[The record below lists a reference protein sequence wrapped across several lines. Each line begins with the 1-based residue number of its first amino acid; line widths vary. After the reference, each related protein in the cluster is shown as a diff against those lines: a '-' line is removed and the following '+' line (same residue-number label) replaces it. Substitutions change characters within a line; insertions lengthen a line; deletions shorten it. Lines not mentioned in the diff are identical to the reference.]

1 MWHTRRTFYVKTQIS
16 LQPKLSLIFEGFYR
30 CHRRLVVSL
39 AYVDIVCSDPV
50 EECQDA
56 ESSQLLLLEAVL
68 IQAHVH
74 RKVSGGLSC
83 FPWHTKLGEGRVHV
97 HSYSSARPVKPD
109 SHNSWGYMKH
119 RYPQLNSHDPNPSH
133 IPANSESTQNENIL
147 FGVSH
152 ISKSRYT

>member
-16 LQPKLSLIFEGFYR
+16 LQPELSLIFEGFYR

-74 RKVSGGLSC
+74 RKVSAVFFDIPSLVKVGFTSTRILPLGPSNQI
-83 FPWHTKLGEGRVHV
+83 HTIAG
-97 HSYSSARPVKPD
+97 D
-109 SHNSWGYMKH
+109 
-119 RYPQLNSHDPNPSH
+119 
-133 IPANSESTQNENIL
+133 I
-147 FGVSH
+147 
-152 ISKSRYT
+152 